1 MAGDAEAHAELVS
14 VASVFIFDAQA
25 DCAMLT
31 LALYEI
37 MLTFDREVQLV
48 WQQKF
53 NGATLLFLLNRYI
66 SLLRLSIIIF
76 LVLLFSDKVC
86 SYGPF
91 LVAGLE
97 YSLLLIIAVFF
108 ALRVYA
114 LTKHTILPALL
125 VFVLLAVPLVTNV
138 YITTLTTT
146 RTLPPPLFCITSI
159 HISIKLYEKV
169 KLFINTS
176 SRLSILTRTCVL
188 VGDLLVVLI
197 TWYTTY
203 RTWRASRTAQFKVS
217 LSTLLLRDG
226 TIYFVVILV
235 LSALQLLFLF
245 INDIRNIETTFADTL
260 MPLLISRLILNLRE
274 FDSAGNSTS
283 VASFSEEKTTTVMF
297 ASAPGARSSTYTYSD
312 SGSFLDEKGF
322 LNDSEKAGGDASN
335 SRGFAAFIDPLGA
348 PVDHAFDLGWDEQE
362 RNTDLITDDRE
373 EEERAAWNAALDAVL
388 NKARQRVWSAQ
399 MG

>member
-1 MAGDAEAHAELVS
+1 MAGDAQAHAELVS

-159 HISIKLYEKV
+159 HISIKLYEK
-169 KLFINTS
+169 
-176 SRLSILTRTCVL
+176 TCVL

-203 RTWRASRTAQFKVS
+203 RTWRASRTAQFKAS

-226 TIYFVVILV
+226 HVILV

-312 SGSFLDEKGF
+312 SGSFLDENGF
-322 LNDSEKAGGDASN
+322 LNDSERAGGDASN